1 MNKKIKFRAKRI
13 DNGEWAYGTYHYS
26 NDGKYHYILNLEK
39 FIEIDDRMKALH
51 NIEVVDIDPK
61 TLEQSTG
68 LIDSSGVE
76 KYTMEEYRSQ
86 ASELPSDEEIQD
98 HVGEV
103 EDINF
108 DEEIGYVLGAKWM
121 RSIAIASHVA
131 RIKELEERPTISS
144 NDIMIELF
152 AMAGMKNEDGMK
164 VIEYLDKEN
173 GGSIAY
179 LRHDAVVKT
188 INKLTP
194 PKP

>member
-1 MNKKIKFRAKRI
+1 MNKEPSQVKKSKDEILMQVCNITDKE
-13 DNGEWAYGTYHYS
+13 EWSYVEHITPIQA
-26 NDGKYHYILNLEK
+26 L
-39 FIEIDDRMKALH
+39 KA
-51 NIEVVDIDPK
+51 
-61 TLEQSTG
+61 
-68 LIDSSGVE
+68 
-76 KYTMEEYRSQ
+76 MEEYRSQ
-86 ASELPSDEEIQD
+86 ASDLLSDDEIESLS
-98 HVGEV
+98 VKRYRGEDLDEQKRNSKLILAF
-103 EDINF
+103 ED
-108 DEEIGYVLGAKWM
+108 GLKQM
-121 RSIAIASHVA
+121 RSIASPLLASHVA